1 MNNFK
6 CYKSLNDFRYHMTP
20 HCVFCG
26 KKTDKMIEYYYHG
39 VELDEKKFPI
49 PVHPFCY
56 LKKKTI
62 IWSGVAFSFLF
73 ILFGFMIIESLFFYS
88 TGNLFNVPLWLIVI
102 NCFFGLVAAGYSG
115 IRLFS
120 NFEHLIVVYK
130 RSHTDYED
138 YYKSD
143 RRRRAGFKNW

>member
-1 MNNFK
+1 
-6 CYKSLNDFRYHMTP
+6 MTP

-39 VELDEKKFPI
+39 VELDERKFPI
-49 PVHPFCY
+49 PVHRFCY

-120 NFEHLIVVYK
+120 KFEHLIVVYK